1 MAVSGSVWSV
11 QRSTQTGEHDMTD
24 IEHIT
29 AADPRCKE
37 YQGGFSDYGY
47 GILLADR
54 HEENVRGNFVVGP
67 VKRDNPRDEHE
78 CYADVHWLHWRP
90 RVGGKKVYG
99 VRMWLTKER
108 AFAEDGW

>member
-1 MAVSGSVWSV
+1 
-11 QRSTQTGEHDMTD
+11 MTD

-29 AADPRCKE
+29 ADDPRCKE

-47 GILLADR
+47 GILLADS
-54 HEENVRGNFVVGP
+54 HEENVRGNYVVGP

-78 CYADVHWLHWRP
+78 CYADVHLLHWRP

-99 VRMWLTKER
+99 VRMWLTKDR
-108 AFAEDGW
+108 AFDPGGW